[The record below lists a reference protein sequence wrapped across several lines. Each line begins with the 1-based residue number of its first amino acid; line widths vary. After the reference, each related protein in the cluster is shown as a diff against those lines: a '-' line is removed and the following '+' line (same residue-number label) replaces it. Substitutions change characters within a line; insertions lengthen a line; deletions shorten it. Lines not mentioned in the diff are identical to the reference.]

1 MLDTGTKYVT
11 KDAFNDPILLINL
24 MKITYAKD
32 VLMIP
37 KIAIQSQEVALID
50 KFASAKLIKKGE
62 SNIAPTMSEPIPI
75 KELFILAGVFAK

>member
-1 MLDTGTKYVT
+1 MEKNTPRKIKAEPTTISKVNVSSKMSIPKDMLDTGTKYVT

-37 KIAIQSQEVALID
+37 KIAI
-50 KFASAKLIKKGE
+50 
-62 SNIAPTMSEPIPI
+62 
-75 KELFILAGVFAK
+75 